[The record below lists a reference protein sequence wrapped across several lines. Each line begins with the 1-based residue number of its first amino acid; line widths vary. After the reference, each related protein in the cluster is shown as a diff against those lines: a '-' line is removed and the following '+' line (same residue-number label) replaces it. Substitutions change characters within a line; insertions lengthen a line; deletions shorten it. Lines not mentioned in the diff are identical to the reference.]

1 MKLRSRRSLPLRAL
15 LALWLLLGLL
25 VAPVQAARHAG
36 AMASGQLV
44 CSAAGAYAVGADG
57 ELLPA
62 DGVGAHDC
70 CQAAA
75 SALPGPV
82 AAVAAIR
89 IAAAEPAAVPL
100 ARPVAAPAAL
110 PPARGPPARRN
121 APTAPR

>member
-1 MKLRSRRSLPLRAL
+1 MKLPPRRPLPLRAL

-44 CSAAGAYAVGADG
+44 CSAAGAFVVGADG

-75 SALPGPV
+75 SALPVATEVVG
-82 AAVAAIR
+82 AAVFTAVE
-89 IAAAEPAAVPL
+89 AAAAPL
-100 ARPVAAPAAL
+100 ARPIATPVAL
-110 PPARGPPARRN
+110 PPARGPPILRDTHTHRR
-121 APTAPR
+121 